1 MFKKNKYDMPF
12 CGLKIKLYST
22 GKKSPSYEFSAVA
35 SKAKFT
41 CSLTKRKYALSQV
54 TEWFMTP
61 EVQKYHKAGYV
72 LKYMSKT
79 QEPQTPNKYG
89 NNLEEEFCL
98 VMVKPFKP
106 QPNID
111 GMKPIAQAI
120 PQVQEQVEIAR
131 KQPKESFD
139 DDLPEDAPF

>member
-1 MFKKNKYDMPF
+1 MYKNKYDMPF
-12 CGLKIKLYST
+12 CGLKIKLFST

-98 VMVKPFKP
+98 VMVKPYKP

-111 GMKPIAQAI
+111 GMKPIAQTI
-120 PQVQEQVEIAR
+120 PQVQQATELI
-131 KQPKESFD
+131 D

>member
-1 MFKKNKYDMPF
+1 MYKNKYDMPF
-12 CGLKIKLYST
+12 CGLKIKLFST

-35 SKAKFT
+35 SKAKFI
-41 CSLTKRKYALSQV
+41 CSLTKKKYALSQV

-98 VMVKPFKP
+98 VMVKPYKP

-111 GMKPIAQAI
+111 GMKPIAQTI
-120 PQVQEQVEIAR
+120 PQVQQATELM
-131 KQPKESFD
+131 D

>member
-1 MFKKNKYDMPF
+1 
-12 CGLKIKLYST
+12 
-22 GKKSPSYEFSAVA
+22 
-35 SKAKFT
+35 
-41 CSLTKRKYALSQV
+41 
-54 TEWFMTP
+54 MTP

-111 GMKPIAQAI
+111 GMKPIAQTI
-120 PQVQEQVEIAR
+120 PQVQQATELM
-131 KQPKESFD
+131 D

>member
-12 CGLKIKLYST
+12 CGLKIKLFST

-111 GMKPIAQAI
+111 GMKPIAQTI
-120 PQVQEQVEIAR
+120 PQVQQATELM
-131 KQPKESFD
+131 D